1 MRVNLFR
8 YLYYQLRLALSQ
20 KARDEMESVQA
31 TYEYTKEL
39 LFREKAKCRL
49 QERNLL
55 DKTQFQEVVVYDNED
70 TKLKIKEGSGMDVVE
85 YDPDAL
91 DILIQR
97 EAAELHEML
106 KKEGWA

>member
-70 TKLKIKEGSGMDVVE
+70 TEGSGMDVVE